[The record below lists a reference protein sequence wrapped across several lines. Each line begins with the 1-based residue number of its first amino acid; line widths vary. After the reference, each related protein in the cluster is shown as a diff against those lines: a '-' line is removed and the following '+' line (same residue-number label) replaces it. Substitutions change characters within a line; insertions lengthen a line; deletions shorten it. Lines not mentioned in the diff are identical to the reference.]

1 MKQPRNAFILK
12 LTTSILTVMVLLSIS
27 IPAASAQP
35 SLSGADL
42 IFMDDFETGNLS
54 TWDRV
59 KDDSGDLIVHHEA
72 VYQGEWG
79 LKALIDDQT
88 PIYAL
93 DRFPTPLNHYRARFY
108 INLDSLIMFDEHSH
122 PIFAGKDLDNQWDFV
137 VVLGKNKKSNY
148 AIRVQALT
156 DDGGRNSS
164 GFSEIGS
171 AGWHSIE
178 IEWVSGLPGRIKLWI
193 DGSLMQSIEVNN
205 NSARSLA
212 RVYLGAFGGID
223 ATTSGSIYFD
233 NFESRKTTYI
243 GGDVLQDASK

>member
-1 MKQPRNAFILK
+1 MEQRRNAFMWK

-27 IPAASAQP
+27 IPVASAQL
-35 SLSGADL
+35 SLGGGADL

-59 KDDSGDLIVHHEA
+59 KDDSGDLIVRREA

-79 LKALIDDQT
+79 LEALIDDRT
-88 PIYAL
+88 PIYAI
-93 DRFPTPLNHYRARFY
+93 DRFPALLERYRARFY
-108 INLDSLIMFDEHSH
+108 INIDSLNMVDETGN

-137 VVLGKNKKSNY
+137 VVLGKNRGPNHY
-148 AIRVQALT
+148 IRVQALT
-156 DDGGRNSS
+156 DDGARFGSARV
-164 GFSEIGS
+164 EIG

-178 IEWVSGLPGRIKLWI
+178 IEWVSGLPGGIKLWI
-193 DGSLMQSIEVNN
+193 DGSLKQTLELN

-212 RVYLGAFGGID
+212 RSYLGAFGGID